1 MKDTEMN
8 NVQFLFLVMQDADI
22 ETEDDFDGQDSDDA
36 EDEKVDEVMEKLFE
50 GDSGIFDAA
59 MDALNYKGDLDGMDV
74 EVQDIDDYSIGR
86 HTWTASKISAEWLRD
101 NCSNSRLGEIHQAIE
116 DVAYVDGILKGKEAE
131 LLNEMARI
139 WELDTKRYKVDV
151 ESVKPVTGETSVVMP
166 SGVTRSNSAEKDDGT
181 CPDCGTEMESYMLM
195 GGAMVSF
202 GGPNSGVVQ
211 TVPNEEGYE
220 CPKCGY
226 DTIGYG

>member
-1 MKDTEMN
+1 MKLKKN
-8 NVQFLFLVMQDADI
+8 YLFFYVN
-22 ETEDDFDGQDSDDA
+22 
-36 EDEKVDEVMEKLFE
+36 K
-50 GDSGIFDAA
+50 
-59 MDALNYKGDLDGMDV
+59 
-74 EVQDIDDYSIGR
+74 
-86 HTWTASKISAEWLRD
+86 
-101 NCSNSRLGEIHQAIE
+101 IHQAIE

-166 SGVTRSNSAEKDDGT
+166 SGITRSNRAKKDEGA
-181 CPDCGTEMESYMLM
+181 CPDCGTEMEPYMLM

-211 TVPNEEGYE
+211 TVPNEEVYE

>member
-1 MKDTEMN
+1 MTK
-8 NVQFLFLVMQDADI
+8 
-22 ETEDDFDGQDSDDA
+22 
-36 EDEKVDEVMEKLFE
+36 KVDR
-50 GDSGIFDAA
+50 
-59 MDALNYKGDLDGMDV
+59 
-74 EVQDIDDYSIGR
+74 SIT
-86 HTWTASKISAEWLRD
+86 H
-101 NCSNSRLGEIHQAIE
+101 
-116 DVAYVDGILKGKEAE
+116 
-131 LLNEMARI
+131 EMARI